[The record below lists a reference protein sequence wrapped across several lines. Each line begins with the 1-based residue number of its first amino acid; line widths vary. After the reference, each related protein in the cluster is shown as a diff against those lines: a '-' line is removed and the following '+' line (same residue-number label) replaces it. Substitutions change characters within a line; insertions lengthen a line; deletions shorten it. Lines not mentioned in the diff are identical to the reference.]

1 MCGIICSLNELTPRQ
16 LTLSGVYFIYSQC
29 LFSFQYRSQGKSQLE
44 KRSISDLFYWRIT
57 KIEMEY
63 DNDMKKRIQFSFSR
77 VKCLFLYLT
86 FAGKDQPWI
95 ISGMC
100 RIFFLVL

>member
-1 MCGIICSLNELTPRQ
+1 MCGIICSLNELTPTDTER
-16 LTLSGVYFIYSQC
+16 SIFYSSQC

-63 DNDMKKRIQFSFSR
+63 DNDMKKGFSSLFDR
-77 VKCLFLYLT
+77 VRSAL
-86 FAGKDQPWI
+86 DN
-95 ISGMC
+95 
-100 RIFFLVL
+100 